1 MAVYFAWI
9 ATQDEPFN
17 AATHLVRDLNPLSL
31 TFSEAEGE
39 FARVE
44 LEVENPGLTA
54 LLTNSNRWALISLDL
69 GAGAF
74 PWFRGRLKGLPGEL
88 GLSTV
93 TLELVAE
100 PDDLADT
107 YETLLPDALPFVDPL
122 FGDDLDADPT
132 SRLEATGQYVHV
144 RASDLDVALVPAE
157 AGTITHPT
165 PLIPLADGVSLTY
178 GDPPVKDAKIRLVA
192 EWTQTRRGSVDISG
206 PGGLGG
212 IDDNSFNSQ
221 TYTPDTLVSSLPGP
235 GGGVGD
241 ASGWTVKRAE
251 VSTSF
256 EDVTVSA
263 AGTEFPARR
272 ATVILDEYVVSY
284 DYRQPRREFCDVTA
298 SIELAP
304 VALTGAVS
312 ETLEEVTLGQISLD
326 STTPGWE
333 PATAYSVGDFV
344 FWNNRRYQCL
354 VAHTSGSTFAVT
366 VSGTTR
372 WQIVTTDSSPLA
384 DSRRF
389 AWFNTTRGRR
399 TIENA
404 AMRLGAFLRFRARC
418 LTLKFDLPLSDG
430 FGLSCRHTVNV
441 AWNKLPGGS
450 ATGKVIEVSHSVR
463 DGSGMTSV
471 TLGIS
476 VGTGTAPTPGAGY
489 TAVPEDTRY
498 SLRHQQ
504 LSTPYRPVDVD
515 QLGTD
520 FYAVTDKRLQNGR
533 FVQESA
539 MASSY
544 DADLN
549 AVDPQRALEQT
560 PTLFSFEL
568 RNLSPT
574 GVLLTRYASDVWKL
588 STVEGI
594 EL

>member
-9 ATQDEPFN
+9 AAQDTAFD
-17 AATHLVRDLNPLSL
+17 AGVHLVRDLNPLSL
-31 TFSEAEGE
+31 TFSEAEGK
-39 FARVE
+39 FPRVE
-44 LEVENPGLTA
+44 IEVENPGLTA
-54 LLTNSNRWALISLDL
+54 LLTNSNRWALVSLDL
-69 GAGAF
+69 GAGPF

-93 TLELVAE
+93 TLELVAQ

-107 YETLLPDALPFVDPL
+107 YETLLSDALPFVDPL
-122 FGDDLDADPT
+122 FGDDFAADPT
-132 SRLEATGQYVHV
+132 SRLEATGEYVHV

-157 AGTITHPT
+157 VGIVDHPT
-165 PLIPLADGVSLTY
+165 PLVPLADGVSLTY
-178 GDPPVKDAKIRLVA
+178 GDPPVKSAKIRLVA

-256 EDVTVSA
+256 EDVVVSA
-263 AGTEFPARR
+263 GSTEFPARR

-298 SIELAP
+298 AIDLQA
-304 VALTGAVS
+304 VALTGAVD
-312 ETLEEVTLGQISLD
+312 EVLEEVTLGQISLD

-333 PATAYSVGDFV
+333 PATSYLVGDFV
-344 FWNNRRYQCL
+344 FWNNRRYECIA
-354 VAHTSGSTFAVT
+354 AHTSGSTFAIT
-366 VSGTTR
+366 VSGTTH
-372 WQIVTTDSSPLA
+372 WQVVTSDASPLA

-389 AWFNTTRGRR
+389 QWFSTDRGKRS
-399 TIENA
+399 IQNA
-404 AMRLGAFLRFRARC
+404 CMRLGSFLRFRARC
-418 LTLKFDLPLSDG
+418 LTLKFDVPLTDG
-430 FGLSCRHTVNV
+430 YGLSCRHTVDV
-441 AWNKLPGGS
+441 AWSKLPGGT
-450 ATGKVIEVSHSVR
+450 ATGKVIEVSHSIR
-463 DGSGMTSV
+463 DSAAVTSV
-471 TLGIS
+471 TVGIS
-476 VGTGTAPTPGAGY
+476 VGTGSAPAPGAGY
-489 TAVPEDTRY
+489 VVVPEDTRY
-498 SLRHQQ
+498 AVRYQQ

-533 FVQESA
+533 FIQESA
-539 MASSY
+539 IAGSY
-544 DADLN
+544 DSDLN
-549 AVDPQRALEQT
+549 AVDPQRVLEQT

-574 GVLLTRYASDVWKL
+574 GVLLTRYASDTATL
-588 STVEGI
+588 GTVRGI